1 VGVNLLQETLL
12 TNDCQLP
19 TNDYNLSHF
28 GQNANMKNIGVLH
41 VITDTTLQS
50 RFTHAE
56 LAEQAIAGG
65 ADTVQFRQKHGTTRE
80 LITTAQ
86 SMQAVCK
93 QRKVPLIVND
103 RADIALAIGAT
114 GAHFGQDDMPVS
126 IGRQILSTKAIIGAS
141 ARTEEKILAAISEG
155 ADYIGFGPI
164 YGTTSKSDAEM
175 PKGLERLRRMCDIA
189 ACPVIAI
196 GGITVQ
202 TAGDVIRAGAHGIA
216 VISAVCAY
224 PEPTIAT
231 QALQNEIHGAK

>member
-1 VGVNLLQETLL
+1 
-12 TNDCQLP
+12 
-19 TNDYNLSHF
+19 
-28 GQNANMKNIGVLH
+28 MKNIGVLH
-41 VITDTTLQS
+41 VITDTVLQS

-56 LAEQAIAGG
+56 LAALAIEGG
-65 ADTVQFRQKHGTTRE
+65 ADTMQFRQKQGTTRE

-86 SMQAVCK
+86 NMQAVCE
-93 QRKVPLIVND
+93 QHKVPLIVND
-103 RADIALAIGAT
+103 RADIALAVGAT

-164 YGTTSKSDAEM
+164 YGTTSKSDAETA
-175 PKGLERLRRMCDIA
+175 KGLDRLRRMCDIA

-216 VISAVCAY
+216 VISAVCAQT
-224 PEPTIAT
+224 EPTVAT
-231 QALQNEIHGAK
+231 QALLNEIHGAK

>member
-1 VGVNLLQETLL
+1 
-12 TNDCQLP
+12 
-19 TNDYNLSHF
+19 
-28 GQNANMKNIGVLH
+28 MKNIGVLH

-56 LAEQAIAGG
+56 LAELAIEGG

-80 LITTAQ
+80 LIAMAQ
-86 SMQAVCK
+86 GMQGVCE
-93 QRKVPLIVND
+93 QYKVPLIVND
-103 RADIALAIGAT
+103 RADIALAVGAT

-126 IGRQILSTKAIIGAS
+126 IGRQILSTNAIIGAS
-141 ARTEEKILAAISEG
+141 ARTEDKILAAISEG

-196 GGITVQ
+196 GSISVQ
-202 TAGDVIRAGAHGIA
+202 TAGDIIRAGAHGIA
-216 VISAVCAY
+216 VISAVCTH
-224 PEPTIAT
+224 PEPAVAT
-231 QALQNEIHGAK
+231 QALLNEIHGAK

>member
-1 VGVNLLQETLL
+1 
-12 TNDCQLP
+12 
-19 TNDYNLSHF
+19 
-28 GQNANMKNIGVLH
+28 MKNIGVLH
-41 VITDTTLQS
+41 VITDITLQS

-56 LAEQAIAGG
+56 LAALAIEGG
-65 ADTVQFRQKHGTTRE
+65 ADTVQFRQKQGTTRE

-86 SMQAVCK
+86 NMQAICE
-93 QRKVPLIVND
+93 QHKVPLIVND
-103 RADIALAIGAT
+103 RADIALAVGAT

-164 YGTTSKSDAEM
+164 YGTTSKSDAETA
-175 PKGLERLRRMCDIA
+175 KGLDRLRRMCDIA

-216 VISAVCAY
+216 VISAVCAH
-224 PEPTIAT
+224 PEPTVAT
-231 QALQNEIHGAK
+231 QALLNAIHGAK

>member
-1 VGVNLLQETLL
+1 
-12 TNDCQLP
+12 
-19 TNDYNLSHF
+19 
-28 GQNANMKNIGVLH
+28 MKNIGVLH

-56 LAEQAIAGG
+56 LAELTIAGG

-86 SMQAVCK
+86 SMQAVCE
-93 QRKVPLIVND
+93 QHKVPLIVND
-103 RADIALAIGAT
+103 RADIALAVGAT

-126 IGRQILSTKAIIGAS
+126 IGRQILSTKAVIGAS

-164 YGTTSKSDAEM
+164 YGTSSKPDAEM

-202 TAGDVIRAGAHGIA
+202 TAADVIRAGAHGIA
-216 VISAVCAY
+216 VISAVCAH
-224 PEPTIAT
+224 PEPTVAT
-231 QALQNEIHGAK
+231 QALLNEIHGAK